1 MRTTMADL
9 VTHTSGESADRATV
23 RLDPDR
29 TGEPV
34 PETLFGKFGEHL
46 YSPYNVDNVL
56 EAQALYNPTMASW
69 QFQDYEYG
77 PDGGRGG
84 VRDPEEV
91 ADRIDEYVE
100 HQGVPAADRLR
111 EAYNDGTA
119 LWWFPYAESGD
130 AAETVRTSPDVG
142 TAGDRAQRV
151 EVLGGD
157 GEGSEAAAHRG
168 IAQWTHLPVH
178 RTFGFEGL
186 VTLRAPAETPV
197 RIAVHP
203 VDEDGALGDAL
214 AATTVTARRED
225 RTVEFDL
232 DLPEACRPDGDG
244 APDDRLF
251 GVSVTTPA
259 ADANLVVDRVLLR
272 PDDHVHTA
280 DPEVVDLLREMDLSV
295 LRWPGGNFASGYH
308 WEDGIG
314 PVADRPTKPNPAWD
328 AVESN
333 LFGTDELVALCEA
346 VGCEPMICVNAGDGT
361 PEEAARWVE
370 YCNGDPEETE
380 MGRLRAEHGHPE
392 PYDVRYWE
400 VGNEIYG
407 PWQVTWTTPGGNAD
421 RFARFRAAMTDAD
434 EDIEVFACGN
444 RLTDWNEPVI
454 EELED
459 GDWLTDHV
467 LVECHADRS
476 TDPVELFNAHSGLA
490 SKLGAQY
497 DEVARQCRE
506 AGLTDVRQAI
516 TELQLFTRFD
526 EPEADEADGE
536 GDHEVGEG
544 ATSGGDARLTR
555 ETLPTNKSVMEV
567 VFDATVFH
575 EALRSDTV
583 EMVTHSGVGN
593 HGGGIRKNRGRV
605 WADPCY
611 YGQALEAGL
620 AGGTPVGVDVTC
632 DTFSTA
638 TTWGT
643 DTTEWFGELEPIEA
657 EPAVDAVAVT
667 DGAGGDLVVAL
678 VHCDAGATEIEVTVD
693 GGDLLAGVDR
703 VTVDTLTAETMH
715 AENSLD
721 DPERVTPETTT
732 APVADGEVTVS
743 LPPYALVRLTAD
755 RT

>member
-1 MRTTMADL
+1 MADL
-9 VTHTSGESADRATV
+9 FTHTSGESADRATV

-34 PETLFGKFGEHL
+34 PEELFGKFGEHL

-56 EAQALYNPTMASW
+56 EAQALYNPTLASW
-69 QFQDYEYG
+69 QFQEYDYDA
-77 PDGGRGG
+77 DGGRGG
-84 VRDPEEV
+84 VRDPEAIEERV
-91 ADRIDEYVE
+91 ESYVE
-100 HQGVPAADRLR
+100 HQGVPAADRLLD
-111 EAYNDGTA
+111 AYRDGTA
-119 LWWFPYAESGD
+119 LWWFPYGEDGTD
-130 AAETVRTSPDVG
+130 ATETVRTSPDVG
-142 TAGDRAQRV
+142 TAGDRAQRI
-151 EVLGGD
+151 EALGDETTG
-157 GEGSEAAAHRG
+157 HRG

-178 RTFGFEGL
+178 RTLGFEGL
-186 VTLRAPAETPV
+186 VTLRAREETPV
-197 RIAVHP
+197 RVAVHP
-203 VDEDGALGDAL
+203 VDGSGDLGDTL
-214 AATTVTARRED
+214 AETTVTARRDD

-232 DLPEACRPDGDG
+232 ALPEAVRPDGD
-244 APDDRLF
+244 PDDRLF

-259 ADANLVVDRVLLR
+259 ADANVVVDRALLR

-280 DPEVVDLLREMDLSV
+280 DPEIVELLREMDLSV

-314 PVADRPTKPNPAWD
+314 PVTERPTRPNPAWD

-333 LFGTDELVALCEA
+333 LFGTDEFVALCEA

-400 VGNEIYG
+400 IGNEIYG

-421 RFARFRAAMTDAD
+421 RFDRFRAAMTAVD
-434 EDIEVFACGN
+434 EDLEVFACGN

-454 EELED
+454 EELSD

-476 TDPVELFNAHSGLA
+476 TDPVELFNAHSGFA
-490 SKLGAQY
+490 SKLGEQY
-497 DEVARQCRE
+497 DAVARQCRE

-526 EPEADEADGE
+526 DPGEGAEGDRPADGE
-536 GDHEVGEG
+536 DG
-544 ATSGGDARLTR
+544 TSEDGGARLTR
-555 ETLPTNKSVMEV
+555 ETLPTNKSVAEV

-575 EALRSDTV
+575 EALRSDAV

-593 HGGGIRKNRGRV
+593 HGGGIRKSRGQV

-620 AGGTPVGVDVTC
+620 AGGTPVGVDVSC

-643 DTTEWFGELEPIEA
+643 DTTQWFGELEPVEA
-657 EPAVDAVAVT
+657 APAVDAVAVT
-667 DGAGGDLVVAL
+667 DADGGDLVVAL
-678 VHCDAGATEIEVTVD
+678 VHCDAGAPEIEVTVD
-693 GGDLLAGVDR
+693 GGGLLAGVDA
-703 VTVDTLTAETMH
+703 VTVDTLAAEAMH
-715 AENSLD
+715 AENTID

-732 APVADGEVTVS
+732 EPVEDGAVTVS
-743 LPPYALVRLTAD
+743 LPPYALVRLTVDD
-755 RT
+755 R